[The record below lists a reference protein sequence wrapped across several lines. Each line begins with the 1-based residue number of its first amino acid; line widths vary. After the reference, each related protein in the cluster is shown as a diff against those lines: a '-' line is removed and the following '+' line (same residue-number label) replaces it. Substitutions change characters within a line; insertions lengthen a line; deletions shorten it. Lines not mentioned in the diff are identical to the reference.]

1 MIQINNTTERYDF
14 TVNEEIAGSVP
25 EELDRLTNK
34 QILAVHGAIQAIKQD
49 SVDEAIT
56 RHMEW
61 FNNGILPVLKQF
73 AEQTASILDVER
85 EQKGLIQAALRN
97 PCGLEISSDS
107 LCLIMAIMAAVD
119 LCQYFGHKKLKVY
132 ADFSNSSSSF
142 CCGVI

>member
-1 MIQINNTTERYDF
+1 VVIQINNTTERYDF

-34 QILAVHGAIQAIKQD
+34 QILAVHGAIQTIKQE

-61 FNNGILPVLKQF
+61 FENGILPVLKQF

-97 PCGLEISSDS
+97 SCGLEISGNS
-107 LCLIMAIMAAVD
+107 LCLLMAIMAAAYINIDVED
-119 LCQYFGHKKLKVY
+119 GDPVLILTYDYKK
-132 ADFSNSSSSF
+132 F
-142 CCGVI
+142 I